1 MSRRYVFTAIV
12 FVLWIVG
19 FYLAG
24 SMSGIDLFAK
34 VLEASPGSI
43 VLGIGFYL
51 VSIGTGIFILRRCLR
66 FVGEKPPAAAVAKG
80 WLFGAFIDNVSPT
93 VAPLGQVAIAYFLER
108 FYNIKYSKSLAAIG
122 VYVTSWGIA
131 AGIFSACAI
140 MITQAFVGIPEQYLA
155 FVLFTLSFFT
165 VSIVIWFLLLTN
177 KGVIKKIVHRFVSPY
192 NKVYNRFRKNK
203 VTFDPQVYDV
213 EFERSYASL
222 DIVMKSKTLLLSSI
236 AFFWIPQTGQ
246 ALCLYFMVLGFG
258 VQVPFL
264 GLLMVHIVSSMIGML
279 SIIPSGLFVYE
290 AAVVNLSAVV
300 APGAGEVMLASVM
313 LYRLIF
319 VWMTN
324 LLGGAIGIM
333 QGIKAIGGAGAAD
346 GSGAK

>member
-12 FVLWIVG
+12 FVLWIAG

-24 SMSGIDLFAK
+24 NMSGIDLFSK
-34 VLEASPGSI
+34 VLQASPGSI

-51 VSIGTGIFILRRCLR
+51 ISIGTGIFVLRRCLK
-66 FVGEKPPAAAVAKG
+66 FVDEKPPATAVAKG

-93 VAPLGQVAIAYFLER
+93 VAPLGQVAIAYFFEK
-108 FYNIKYSKSLAAIG
+108 FYQIKYSKSLAAIG
-122 VYVTSWGIA
+122 MYVTSWGVA
-131 AGIFSACAI
+131 ASVFSACAI
-140 MITQAFVGIPEQYLA
+140 VISQVFVGIPQQYLA
-155 FVLFTLSFFT
+155 FVLFALSFFSA
-165 VSIVIWFLLLTN
+165 SIVIWFLLLTN
-177 KGVIKKIVHRFVSPY
+177 KRIVKGIVHKFVLPY
-192 NKVYNRFRKNK
+192 NAMYNKFRKSK
-203 VTFDPQVYDV
+203 VTFDPRVYDA

-222 DIVMKSKTLLLSSI
+222 DIVMKNKTHLLSSI
-236 AFFWIPQTGQ
+236 VFFWIPQSGQ

-264 GLLMVHIVSSMIGML
+264 GILMVHIVSSMIGML

-290 AAVVNLSAVV
+290 AAVVNLSVVV

-324 LLGGAIGIM
+324 LLGGTIGLM
-333 QGIKAIGGAGAAD
+333 QGIRNIERLKVGNGN
-346 GSGAK
+346 GAK